1 MQCLR
6 KDFKIIAVFNVNTL
20 IQLPK
25 NYNIYRARRIFAT
38 LFTHDDDCT
47 NVEIITITFLN
58 SFIFTCT
65 LFSISS
71 KTLCLVTRLSMMMLV
86 QQSLQEVEFCDQKF
100 LLSITSV
107 TKVLKRVLYASLGAT
122 VHLTRH
128 FCTDCATVRYT
139 AFLSLSFIKMNH
151 GINYKIIH
159 LRIKKLYRELYH
171 LIQSLSP
178 LHK

>member
-1 MQCLR
+1 
-6 KDFKIIAVFNVNTL
+6 
-20 IQLPK
+20 
-25 NYNIYRARRIFAT
+25 
-38 LFTHDDDCT
+38 
-47 NVEIITITFLN
+47 
-58 SFIFTCT
+58 
-65 LFSISS
+65 
-71 KTLCLVTRLSMMMLV
+71 MMMLV

-107 TKVLKRVLYASLGAT
+107 TKVLKRVLYASFGAT

-159 LRIKKLYRELYH
+159 LRIKKIIQR
-171 LIQSLSP
+171 IVSFDTKFITSAQITRSFQSLTIPHFKVRNKSAEHIQVHESLIKFNANFNTLVKYLYFLNDNIP
-178 LHK
+178 KR